1 MKNTL
6 IILFSLILVPSFGQE
21 KTRLSLDHYENYE
34 WTSNPTLSPD
44 GKQILYSRTWINL
57 VDDTRETDLWIMNS
71 NGSTNRFFLN
81 GSNGKWS
88 PDGTKIAFTKKGE
101 PSGTQIF
108 VKYLGVEGEPTQ
120 ITKLEK
126 SPSSMEWSP
135 DSKHIAFIMHVD
147 SEPALKPQGV
157 PSPPKGAS
165 WTKSPQVVDQVD
177 YTQDRVGF
185 LERGFRQ
192 LFIVPADGGTARQIT
207 IGEYDDVSRGITWT
221 KDSKSIIFSSYQ
233 KPEAEYA
240 RGHSNLYAVNI
251 NSLEVKEITSRDGAE
266 SSPRV
271 SPDGSK
277 IAFIGS
283 TWSKNFYHD
292 RKMYIMDSDGS
303 NMKCITT
310 SLDQTPSAP
319 IWDAKSSGVYFNVRE
334 YGQSNVYYVDTKGKV
349 KKITNGNHML
359 TMNDL
364 AGSLAVATWSDPS
377 NPSDIVTFPIEKAK
391 DIQRLTNVNDDIFYN
406 VEFGQVEEIKY
417 NSVDGKEVQGW
428 IVKPPRFDANKK
440 YPLVLRI
447 HGGPHGMYHVGFNY
461 NFQLHAA
468 QDQVVLYTNPRGS
481 TGYGYDFANA
491 IQNAYPGNDYDDIMA
506 GVDEVI
512 AKGYIDENKMYV
524 YGGSGGGVLTSWI
537 VGQTDR
543 FAAASVNYPVTN
555 WFSFVG
561 TTDGAGWYYNFEKY
575 PWEDPSEHIKRS
587 PLMYVGNVK
596 TPTMLMCGEEDLRTP
611 ISQTEEYYQA
621 LKMNKVPTVMVRFNK
636 EYHGTSSKPSNFL
649 RTHGYINA
657 WFDRHAVKKKS
668 MEEIKTK

>member
-1 MKNTL
+1 MKRALSFIFIFFL
-6 IILFSLILVPSFGQE
+6 IISYGQE
-21 KTRLSLDHYENYE
+21 KLKLSLDHYKNYE
-34 WTSNPTLSPD
+34 WTSNPTLSPN
-44 GKQILYSRTWINL
+44 GEQILYSRSWINL
-57 VDDTRETDLWIMNS
+57 IDDKRETDLWIMNK

-88 PDGTKIAFTKKGE
+88 PDGSKIAFVKKGE
-101 PSGTQIF
+101 PNGTQIF
-108 VKYLGVEGEPTQ
+108 IKYLGVEGEPTQ

-135 DSKHIAFIMHVD
+135 DGKFIAFLMHVS
-147 SEPALKPQGV
+147 SEPALDPIGV
-157 PSPPKGAS
+157 PERPKGAT
-165 WTKSPQVVDQVD
+165 WTKGPQVIDQVD
-177 YTQDRVGF
+177 YSQDRVGF

-192 LFIVPADGGTARQIT
+192 IFVVPSEGGTARQIT
-207 IGEYDDVSRGITWT
+207 FGEFDDISGGISWL
-221 KDSKSIIFSSYQ
+221 KDSESIVFSSYQ
-233 KPEAEYA
+233 KEDAEYA
-240 RGHSNLYAVNI
+240 RGQSNLYSVNI
-251 NSLEVKEITSRDGAE
+251 NNFNLIELTSREGTE
-266 SSPRV
+266 SSPTV

-277 IAFIGS
+277 IAFVGS
-283 TWSKNFYHD
+283 TWTKNFYHD
-292 RKMYIMDSDGS
+292 RKMYVMDIDGS
-303 NMKCITT
+303 NLRCITE
-310 SLDQTPSAP
+310 SLDQTPSP
-319 IWDAKSSGVYFNVRE
+319 GVWGKNSSGVYFNVRE
-334 YGQSNVYYVDTKGKV
+334 FGQSNVYHADIKGKV

-364 AGSLAVATWSDPS
+364 VGSDAVATWTDPS
-377 NPSDIVTFPIEKAK
+377 NPSDIISFSIDKPNKIN
-391 DIQRLTNVNDDIFYN
+391 RLTDVNKDIFYN
-406 VEFGQVEEIKY
+406 VEFGEVEEITYK
-417 NSVDGKEVQGW
+417 SVDEKYVQGW
-428 IVKPPRFDANKK
+428 IVKPPNFDSNKK

-447 HGGPHGMYHVGFNY
+447 HGGPHSMYHVGFNY

-491 IQNAYPGNDYDDIMA
+491 IQNAYPGNDYDDIMY

-512 AKGYIDENKMYV
+512 SRGYIDENRMYV

-537 VGQTDR
+537 VGKTDR

-561 TTDGAGWYYNFEKY
+561 TTDGATWYYNFKNY

-587 PLMYVGNVK
+587 PLMYVANVK

-621 LKMNKVPTVMVRFNK
+621 LKMNKVPTVMIRFTD

-657 WFDRHAVKKKS
+657 WFDKHSVRK
-668 MEEIKTK
+668 

>member
-1 MKNTL
+1 MKRALSFIFIFFL
-6 IILFSLILVPSFGQE
+6 IISYGQE
-21 KTRLSLDHYENYE
+21 KLKLSLDHYKNYE
-34 WTSNPTLSPD
+34 WTSNPTISPN
-44 GKQILYSRTWINL
+44 GEQILYSRSWINL
-57 VDDTRETDLWIMNS
+57 IDDKRETDLWIMNK

-88 PDGTKIAFTKKGE
+88 PDGSKIAFIKKGE
-101 PSGTQIF
+101 PNGTQIF
-108 VKYLGVEGEPTQ
+108 IKYLGVEGEPTQ

-135 DSKHIAFIMHVD
+135 DGKFIAFLMHVS
-147 SEPALKPQGV
+147 SEAALDPIGV
-157 PSPPKGAS
+157 PERPKGAT
-165 WTKSPQVVDQVD
+165 WTKGPQVIDQVD
-177 YTQDRVGF
+177 YSQDRVGF

-192 LFIVPADGGTARQIT
+192 IFVVPSEGGTARQIT
-207 IGEYDDVSRGITWT
+207 FGEFDDISGGISWL
-221 KDSKSIIFSSYQ
+221 KDSESIVFSSYQ
-233 KPEAEYA
+233 KEDAEYA
-240 RGHSNLYAVNI
+240 RGQSNLYSVNI
-251 NSLEVKEITSRDGAE
+251 NNLNLIELTSREGTE
-266 SSPRV
+266 SSPTV

-277 IAFIGS
+277 IAFVGS
-283 TWSKNFYHD
+283 TWTKNFYHD
-292 RKMYIMDSDGS
+292 RKMYVMDIDGS
-303 NMKCITT
+303 NLRCITE
-310 SLDQTPSAP
+310 SLDQTPSP
-319 IWDAKSSGVYFNVRE
+319 GVWGKNSSGVYFNVRE
-334 YGQSNVYYVDTKGKV
+334 FGQSNVYHADIKGKV

-364 AGSLAVATWSDPS
+364 VGSDAVATWTDPS
-377 NPSDIVTFPIEKAK
+377 NPSDIISFSIDKPNKIN
-391 DIQRLTNVNDDIFYN
+391 RLTDVNKDIFYN
-406 VEFGQVEEIKY
+406 VELGEVEEITYK
-417 NSVDGKEVQGW
+417 SVDEKYVQGW
-428 IVKPPRFDANKK
+428 IVKPPNFDSNKK

-447 HGGPHGMYHVGFNY
+447 HGGPHSMYHVGFNY

-491 IQNAYPGNDYDDIMA
+491 IQNAYPGNDYDDIMY

-512 AKGYIDENKMYV
+512 SRGYIDENRMYV

-537 VGQTDR
+537 VGKTDR

-561 TTDGAGWYYNFEKY
+561 TTDGATWYYNFKNY

-587 PLMYVGNVK
+587 PLMYVANVK

-621 LKMNKVPTVMVRFNK
+621 LKMNKVPTVMIRFK
-636 EYHGTSSKPSNFL
+636 DEYHGTSSKPSNFL

-657 WFDRHAVKKKS
+657 WFDKHSVRK
-668 MEEIKTK
+668 